1 MRGNDTLVEL
11 TLFILSGH
19 LEVEWRMEATQCVF
33 IEKCYDRASA
43 IPPAPI
49 PNNSN
54 STRAQSKKN
63 RVFVLREFLLE
74 RYPSQMSEGCSVLD
88 VAGGRGD
95 LSFILRNFGGQS
107 SFLRQQRYSQVQCT
121 TKMAAN
127 K

>member
-1 MRGNDTLVEL
+1 
-11 TLFILSGH
+11 
-19 LEVEWRMEATQCVF
+19 MEDGSAAQCVF
-33 IEKCYDRASA
+33 IHDEKGYGRASA

-74 RYPSQMSEGCSVLD
+74 RYPCQMAEGCSVLD

-95 LSFILRNFGGQS
+95 LSFIMRNFGGQS
-107 SFLRQQRYSQVQCT
+107 SFLRQQRYSQVQ
-121 TKMAAN
+121 MQLRWQQMN
-127 K
+127 SVH

>member
-1 MRGNDTLVEL
+1 
-11 TLFILSGH
+11 
-19 LEVEWRMEATQCVF
+19 MEDSAASAAAQCVF
-33 IEKCYDRASA
+33 IHEKGYGRASA

-107 SFLRQQRYSQVQCT
+107 SFLRQQRYSQVQ
-121 TKMAAN
+121 MQLRWQQMN
-127 K
+127 SVH